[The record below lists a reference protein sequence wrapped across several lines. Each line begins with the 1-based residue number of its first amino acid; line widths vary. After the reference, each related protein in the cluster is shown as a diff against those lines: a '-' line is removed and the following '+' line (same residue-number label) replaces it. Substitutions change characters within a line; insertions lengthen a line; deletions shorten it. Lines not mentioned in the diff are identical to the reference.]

1 MRTCRQCGTTNADD
15 AASCSRCGAFLAPSP
30 VMEGESAVKPSSA
43 RPTGAAA
50 SEFRLDTA
58 RWSGADKVAG
68 AATLVLFITL
78 FLPWFGYGGQSVDGL
93 WHGFEYIT
101 LIVALA
107 IVAYLIAL
115 AAVPSLQL
123 NSAVRHDLLL
133 LTGTAVNLLLVL
145 IGFLAKPSASVFF
158 VTVSADWEFGAFFGL
173 IAALVAVGA
182 AASPLLAERTRR

>member
-1 MRTCRQCGTTNADD
+1 MRTCRQCGIASADD
-15 AASCSRCGAFLAPSP
+15 AASCPGCGALFVASPGMARESTGRAP
-30 VMEGESAVKPSSA
+30 GA
-43 RPTGAAA
+43 RPAGAAGPGV
-50 SEFRLDTA
+50 RLDAA
-58 RWSGADKVAG
+58 RWSGSDQVAG
-68 AATLVLFITL
+68 AATLVLFISL

-93 WHGFEYIT
+93 WHGYEYLT

-107 IVAYLIAL
+107 IIVYLLAR
-115 AAVPSLQL
+115 AAVPSLPL
-123 NSAVRHDLLL
+123 NSAVPHDVLLL
-133 LTGTAVNLLLVL
+133 AGTAVNLLLVL